1 MICEIAPAKINL
13 TLEILKK
20 RNDGYH
26 EIKSVMQTI
35 NLCDCLTIWE
45 HEWIQVVPEY
55 SNLPEGDVLPNYD
68 NFNNFSDNLV
78 FKAAETLKKVT
89 GFKGGAVI
97 QLKKTIPSCAGLGG
111 GSSDAAATLK
121 GLNKLWKLNLSRDE
135 LAKIGSLIGSDI
147 PFFIYGGTCLAMGRG
162 EIIENIISLQKKWLI
177 LILLPLKIEQ
187 KTKKLYSFINSENY
201 SSGNFTSKFI
211 RNINN
216 GNEDHI
222 FNVFE
227 AIYINIFKE
236 YNYYLEKLLKLTGK
250 IFHLSGSGPTV
261 FSISDSEEEAKS
273 TLSKCETELKLSKYI
288 AQTVP

>member
-45 HEWIQVVPEY
+45 HEWIQIVPEY
-55 SNLPEGDVLPNYD
+55 YNLPAGDALPNFD
-68 NFNNFSDNLV
+68 NYNNFSDNLV
-78 FKAAETLKKVT
+78 FKAATTLQKIT
-89 GFKGGAVI
+89 GFKGGAAI

-111 GSSDAAATLK
+111 GSSDAAATLR
-121 GLNKLWKLNLSRDE
+121 GLNKLWKLNLSREE

-162 EIIENIISLQKKWLI
+162 EIIENIVSIQKKWLT

-187 KTKKLYSFINSENY
+187 KTKRLYSFITPKDY
-201 SSGNFTSKFI
+201 SNGNFTTKFI
-211 RNINN
+211 RNMNN
-216 GNEDHI
+216 GLENNI

-227 AIYINIFKE
+227 IVYNNVFKE
-236 YNYYLEKLLKLTGK
+236 YNYYLEKLLKITGK
-250 IFHLSGSGPTV
+250 TFHLSGSGPTV

-273 TLSKCETELKLSKYI
+273 TLNQCEIELKLNKYI

>member
-78 FKAAETLKKVT
+78 FRAAETLKKVT

-187 KTKKLYSFINSENY
+187 KTKRLYSFINSENY
-201 SSGNFTSKFI
+201 SNGNFTAKFI

-216 GNEDHI
+216 GNEDNI

-227 AIYINIFKE
+227 NIYINIFKE
-236 YNYYLEKLLKLTGK
+236 YNYYLEKLLKITGK

-273 TLSKCETELKLSKYI
+273 TLCKCETELKLNKYI